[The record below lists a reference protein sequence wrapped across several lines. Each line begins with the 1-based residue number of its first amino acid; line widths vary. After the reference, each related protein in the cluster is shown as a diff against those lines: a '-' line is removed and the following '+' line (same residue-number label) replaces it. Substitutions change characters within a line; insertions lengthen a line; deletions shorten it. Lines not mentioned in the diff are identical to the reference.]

1 MRPLAARAQ
10 HAVVIARE
18 RQSVGTDDSK
28 SEFDIELAVP
38 AMFVDEAQLLQVC
51 SLTPEPIQAVLCSRR
66 TGHRMKGIRQRGSM
80 MRALICND
88 CKVHRH

>member
-1 MRPLAARAQ
+1 MGRVVRPLTARPP

-38 AMFVDEAQLLQVC
+38 AVSVDEAELLQVNA
-51 SLTPEPIQAVLCSRR
+51 P
-66 TGHRMKGIRQRGSM
+66 H
-80 MRALICND
+80 
-88 CKVHRH
+88 